1 MNTWSRRKVETV
13 LLAALGVA
21 AVVPFRFFAENR
33 GWFLGEML
41 CISALFVCVLIVSC
55 WPRPWRHA
63 TIASTCVIAALIAT
77 PIVFAILARAFGSP
91 IPFEMSA
98 LAAFGAA
105 SVGLS
110 LTDSSRR
117 CWSLSLVVS
126 GFLILFCA
134 AISDNPNAVGLPL
147 LWMLICVWH
156 LVANRWER
164 LDLAMPESVE
174 RSWTLRPRIIIIAL
188 LVLTVGGYLIKD
200 KVPASQRFTF
210 GIMPTSGGSGWS
222 DPAAR
227 SGVGTGD
234 QAIAAK
240 DHAESFGAVESDIFL
255 ESKES
260 TLFDMFS
267 DSLGPPKKQKL
278 VFEKRQG
285 MGNENVIPMHHKA
298 ASTDKGAGSFS
309 TERTTSNKH
318 TQPNSSLSSTVIQWD
333 GPTGIRL
340 AMQRYDTFDGHTWS
354 QSGNLSQD
362 DLTRID
368 INKAPWFFDPD
379 TRDSFLNATDSVSV
393 GLLKVIRLD
402 STRLPVPMLTAG
414 VHIKE
419 VVRRDFFAIAEDG
432 SFFMPGRKKVP
443 PMTVVHV
450 ASSNLTED
458 EIRAQLDPKPTPNTS
473 ALEAMNLPAAT
484 TKLFDQLADSARA
497 EHANATD
504 QLFSCIQQLRTEFKF
519 ERDGETAANSLNEFM
534 RSRHGGDHLFAT
546 AAALLAKEL
555 GLPARLV
562 TGFYV
567 RPDAFEITAGH
578 ACVLPEDVHV
588 WAEVKLNDGRW
599 FEIEA
604 TPGYRQPHY
613 QPSWGLLTRQFAA
626 AHWPLLL
633 ATILSLVTVYISR
646 RLWIDALLSALWCF
660 SVWLRPRHRIRL
672 ALKIIEA
679 RASLAGSARP
689 MGKPQRAW
697 LEDLVAPDQNLTIAT
712 KRFTDA
718 ADCLCFGHGQV
729 LTHQDDLKLV
739 SSLRV
744 RTLMSLKPSSQE

>member
-21 AVVPFRFFAENR
+21 AVVPFRFFAEHR
-33 GWFLGEML
+33 GWFLGEMVSI
-41 CISALFVCVLIVSC
+41 CGFFICASMVSC
-55 WPRPWRHA
+55 WSKPWRHA
-63 TIASTCVIAALIAT
+63 KLASSLSITALIAT
-77 PIVFAILARAFGSP
+77 PVVFAIVARAFGSP

-105 SVGLS
+105 ALGLAV
-110 LTDSSRR
+110 TDSNRR
-117 CWSLSLVVS
+117 CWSLSLVIS

-174 RSWTLRPRIIIIAL
+174 RTWTLRPRIIIIAL
-188 LVLTVGGYLIKD
+188 LVLSVGGYLIKD
-200 KVPASQRFTF
+200 KVPASKRFDF
-210 GIMPTSGGSGWS
+210 GIMPTSGGSSWS

-240 DHAESFGAVESDIFL
+240 DHAESFGAVDSDIFL

-267 DSLGPPKKQKL
+267 DSLGPPKKQKF
-278 VFEKRQG
+278 VWEKRQG
-285 MGNENVIPMHHKA
+285 MGNENVIPMHNKA

-309 TERTTSNKH
+309 TDRVASKKH
-318 TQPNSSLSSTVIQWD
+318 MQPKNSLSNTVVQWD
-333 GPTGIRL
+333 GATGIRL
-340 AMQRYDTFDGHTWS
+340 AMHRYDTFDGHTWS
-354 QSGNLSQD
+354 QSANLSQD

-368 INKAPWFFDPD
+368 INEASWFFDPD
-379 TRDSFLNATDSVSV
+379 TRDSFLSATDSVSV
-393 GLLKVIRLD
+393 GLLKVIQLD

-450 ASSNLTED
+450 ASSHLTED
-458 EIRAQLDPKPTPNTS
+458 EIRSQLKPSQTPDS
-473 ALEAMNLPAAT
+473 SPLEAASLASAT
-484 TKLFDQLADSARA
+484 TKLIDRLVHEAVT
-497 EHANATD
+497 EHANPTD
-504 QLFSCIQQLRTEFKF
+504 QLFSCIQTMRTEFSF
-519 ERDGETAANSLNEFM
+519 ERDGDKTANSLDEFII
-534 RSRHGGDHLFAT
+534 SRCGGDHLFAT
-546 AAALLAKEL
+546 SAALLAKKL
-555 GLPARLV
+555 GLSARLV

-578 ACVLPEDVHV
+578 ASVLPDDVHV
-588 WAEVKLNDGRW
+588 WAEVKLDDGRW

-604 TPGYRQPHY
+604 TPGYLQPHY
-613 QPSWGLLTRQFAA
+613 QPSWALLTRQFAA
-626 AHWPLLL
+626 AHWPAMLASTLCLVIVYLSRRWWIDLLL
-633 ATILSLVTVYISR
+633 STAWVLSS
-646 RLWIDALLSALWCF
+646 
-660 SVWLRPRHRIRL
+660 WLRPRQRIRL
-672 ALKIIEA
+672 AVKIIEA
-679 RASLAGSARP
+679 RARLAGASRP
-689 MGKPQRAW
+689 LGQSQRAW
-697 LEDLVAPDQNLTIAT
+697 LEDLVKTDLNLAMTT

-718 ADCLCFGHGQV
+718 ADSLCFGHGQH
-729 LTHQDDLKLV
+729 LRHQDDLQLV
-739 SSLRV
+739 RVLRV